1 MDRSIDNFANVLRQ
15 IEIETERDLKH
26 QQLLDE
32 RLRILAQEP
41 KRSLNPLRYQLIP
54 PRYRAKNRGYAVCR
68 PCAEQSYRQSEPFST
83 NFTLTDHLRE
93 SSPEEL
99 PEHSERVIKNDE
111 CYFTIELG
119 CRLAQLTR
127 LIFASI
133 KVLNELKFV
142 SDNIYP
148 MLNNDITYLNE
159 LYLRMKS
166 NYAQYRNL
174 KMKQFSFDNKL
185 LPPTIGAV
193 KLSQNSENIENE
205 ASCDLTILEDTIDEE
220 NKKSIEEDSCT
231 RSSRSKSETDFE
243 QKRTEKQR
251 FRIGSKWKRDE

>member
-99 PEHSERVIKNDE
+99 PERSERVIKNDE

-148 MLNNDITYLNE
+148 MLNNDI
-159 LYLRMKS
+159 
-166 NYAQYRNL
+166 
-174 KMKQFSFDNKL
+174 FSFDNKL

-220 NKKSIEEDSCT
+220 NKNLLKKIHA
-231 RSSRSKSETDFE
+231 
-243 QKRTEKQR
+243 
-251 FRIGSKWKRDE
+251 RDHLE